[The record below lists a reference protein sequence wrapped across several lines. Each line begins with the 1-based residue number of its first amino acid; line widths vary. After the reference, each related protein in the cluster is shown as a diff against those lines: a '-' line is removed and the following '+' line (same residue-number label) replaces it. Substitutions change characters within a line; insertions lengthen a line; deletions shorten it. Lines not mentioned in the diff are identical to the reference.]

1 MADVAGL
8 AGVSPQTVSRVVN
21 ESGYVGR
28 PTRERVLAAMRE
40 LSYRPN
46 SAARAL
52 VTGRSNTLGVVS
64 IDTTL
69 FGPASILLGL
79 ERAAHA
85 HGYFVSIASLESL
98 EPAAVLDAV
107 DRLEQQNVEG
117 ILINA
122 GQGGI
127 AHALGHASTSVPI
140 VALEEE
146 PSSSIPVV
154 AVDQFAGAVAATRL
168 LLDLGHRTVWH
179 IAGPVDWESGR
190 RRVEGWRAAIEDAA
204 AELPPPLIGDWSPGA
219 GYELGRRLAADPEV
233 TAIFVANDQMALGV
247 LRALRLAG
255 RDVPGDVS
263 LVGFDDIPEA
273 RYLTPPRPTVR
284 QDFDEVGRRS
294 LLRLLQAIDP
304 DAEAQPRVSVV
315 PELIVRESTGGAPRT
330 APRGVTGLPPVRRS
344 AHASAEGRPA

>member
-8 AGVSPQTVSRVVN
+8 AGVSPQTVSRVIN
-21 ESGYVGR
+21 ESGYVGHL
-28 PTRERVLAAMRE
+28 TRERVLAAMRE

-98 EPAAVLDAV
+98 DPAEVLNAVE
-107 DRLEQQNVEG
+107 RLERQNVEG

-127 AHALGHASTSVPI
+127 ADQLGHVSTSVPL
-140 VALEEE
+140 VAVEDEA
-146 PSSSIPVV
+146 SSSIPVA

-190 RRVEGWRAAIEDAA
+190 RRLEGWRTTLRDAG
-204 AELPPPLIGDWSPGA
+204 AELPSPLIGDWTPPPATSSAGSSPRTPRSPRSSSPTTRWRWASCARCTSPGVRCPA
-219 GYELGRRLAADPEV
+219 TSVSSASTTSPRRA
-233 TAIFVANDQMALGV
+233 T
-247 LRALRLAG
+247 
-255 RDVPGDVS
+255 
-263 LVGFDDIPEA
+263 
-273 RYLTPPRPTVR
+273 
-284 QDFDEVGRRS
+284 
-294 LLRLLQAIDP
+294 
-304 DAEAQPRVSVV
+304 
-315 PELIVRESTGGAPRT
+315 
-330 APRGVTGLPPVRRS
+330 
-344 AHASAEGRPA
+344 

>member
-1 MADVAGL
+1 MNTRSGTRRRTATMADVAGL

-21 ESGYVGR
+21 DSGYVGR
-28 PTRERVLAAMRE
+28 VTRERVLAAMRE

-69 FGPASILLGL
+69 FGPASILLGV

-98 EPAAVLDAV
+98 DGADVVNAVE
-107 DRLEQQNVEG
+107 RLERQNVEG

-127 AHALGHASTSVPI
+127 AHELGGVTTSVPI

-146 PSSSIPVV
+146 ASSTIPIV
-154 AVDQFAGAVAATRL
+154 AVDQFTGAVAATRL
-168 LLDLGHRTVWH
+168 LLDLGHSTVWH
-179 IAGPVDWESGR
+179 IAGPADWDSGR
-190 RRVEGWRAAIEDAA
+190 RRLDGWRTTLQDAGVA
-204 AELPPPLIGDWSPGA
+204 PPPPLFGDWSPGA
-219 GYELGRRLAADPEV
+219 GYELGRQLAADPDV

-247 LRALRLAG
+247 LRALHLAG
-255 RDVPGDVS
+255 REVPRDISVI
-263 LVGFDDIPEA
+263 GFDDIPEA
-273 RYLTPPRPTVR
+273 RYLTPPLTTVR
-284 QDFDEVGRRS
+284 QDFDEVGRQS
-294 LLRLLQAIDP
+294 LLLLLQAIDP
-304 DAEAQPRVSVV
+304 DAEASPRVTVT
-315 PELIVRESTGGAPRT
+315 PELIVRESTGSAPRS
-330 APRGVTGLPPVRRS
+330 AP
-344 AHASAEGRPA
+344 